1 MIKEMRNGTAV
12 KRFHTTTRIREETV
26 GHHSCNVALLIL
38 RLEPECSK
46 QLLELAL
53 KHDLIE
59 QYTGDLP
66 APFKWTFPRM
76 SELLTACEDVT
87 AHRTGLELPIVSS
100 DELSLL
106 KTADTLDCMFSC
118 LEEMRMGNQY
128 ARELYIRLMARLQDT
143 PNYGLYESQIETMIQ
158 ELRSGDQW
166 STEWQ
171 QTTSK

>member
-38 RLEPECSK
+38 RLEPSCSK
-46 QLLELAL
+46 ELIVAAL
-53 KHDLIE
+53 QHDLIE

-66 APFKWTFPRM
+66 APFKWRFPEM
-76 SELLTACEDVT
+76 SEVLKACEDIT
-87 AHRTGLELPIVSS
+87 S
-100 DELSLL
+100 DRSGIGRPDLSCEEVALL

-128 ARELYIRLMARLQDT
+128 ARELYIRLMKRLQDT
-143 PNYGLYESQIETMIQ
+143 PNYGLYEGPIETMIQ
-158 ELRSGDQW
+158 ELKNGDQW
-166 STEWQ
+166 SAEWL
-171 QTTSK
+171 QTTDK